1 MLTLKILHVFAFEL
15 KDSRRPSDEELMDS
29 QTKQPSDQLGGPVW
43 CSECYLRIAPYD
55 LRTVFRG
62 KDYHRHCFKKMV
74 HREGKVPRHN
84 PSKDEK

>member
-1 MLTLKILHVFAFEL
+1 
-15 KDSRRPSDEELMDS
+15 MDF
-29 QTKQPSDQLGGPVW
+29 QTKQPSDQLGRPVW
-43 CSECYLRIAPYD
+43 CSECCLRIAPYD
-55 LRTVFRG
+55 LRTVFKG

>member
-1 MLTLKILHVFAFEL
+1 
-15 KDSRRPSDEELMDS
+15 MDF
-29 QTKQPSDQLGGPVW
+29 QTKQPSDQLSRPVW

-74 HREGKVPRHN
+74 HREERATRHN
-84 PSKDEK
+84 PTDGEK

>member
-1 MLTLKILHVFAFEL
+1 
-15 KDSRRPSDEELMDS
+15 MDF
-29 QTKQPSDQLGGPVW
+29 QTKQPSDQLSRPVW
-43 CSECYLRIAPYD
+43 CSECCLRIAPYD
-55 LRTVFRG
+55 LRTVFKG